1 MRTARRLPPL
11 AATCLVVA
19 LSLGACA
26 SADDDTDAASSPAE
40 GSDPAA
46 GSCLEGD
53 EDCVDAD
60 LSGDGAPPPDGGE
73 AIDEAAILAD
83 SEQLL
88 GETEED
94 ALAEEDVR
102 IGRRGDEEFALTFD
116 LQPGRRT
123 IATEDDGTGTF
134 RVVEVTVELTDGSQ
148 TLTAD

>member
-1 MRTARRLPPL
+1 MRTTRRPPL
-11 AATCLVVA
+11 LAAASLAVA
-19 LSLGACA
+19 LTLGACA
-26 SADDDTDAASSPAE
+26 SADDDSDAVSAPE

-46 GSCLEGD
+46 GACLEGD

-60 LSGDGAPPPDGGE
+60 LGSPPPDGGE

-83 SEQLL
+83 SEALL

-102 IGRRGDEEFALTFD
+102 LGRRGAEEYALTFD

-123 IATEDDGTGTF
+123 IATEDDGAGTF

>member
-1 MRTARRLPPL
+1 MRTTRRPTLL
-11 AATCLVVA
+11 AAAGLAVA
-19 LSLGACA
+19 LTLGACA
-26 SADDDTDAASSPAE
+26 SADDDSDAASAPE

-46 GSCLEGD
+46 GACLEGT

-60 LSGDGAPPPDGGE
+60 LSGGGAPPPDGGE
-73 AIDEAAILAD
+73 AIDEAAILAAA
-83 SEQLL
+83 EALL

-102 IGRRGDEEFALTFD
+102 LGRRGDEEFALTFD

-123 IATEDDGTGTF
+123 IATEDDGAGTF

>member
-1 MRTARRLPPL
+1 MRTTRRPTLL
-11 AATCLVVA
+11 TATAVAVA
-19 LSLGACA
+19 LVLGACA
-26 SADDDTDAASSPAE
+26 SADDDTDAASAPAE

-46 GSCLEGD
+46 GACLEGD

-73 AIDEAAILAD
+73 AIDEAAILVD

-88 GETEED
+88 GETEDD